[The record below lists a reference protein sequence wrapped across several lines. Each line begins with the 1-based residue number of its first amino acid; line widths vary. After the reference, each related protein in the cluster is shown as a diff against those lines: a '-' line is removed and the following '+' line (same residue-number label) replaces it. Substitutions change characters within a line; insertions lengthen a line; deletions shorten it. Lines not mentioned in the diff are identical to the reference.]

1 MNKQILSIIIV
12 TNAILVASAFA
23 QYQSILPGGCV
34 INKKLESVSLSDH
47 SITVKAGQ
55 EFTVK
60 YNFGRGSDA
69 NAWGVINLANEID
82 LLDFYQLESYPPTTI
97 WVFKPKFSGNYTI
110 FFQNKLSH
118 DVISVHVEV
127 IS

>member
-1 MNKQILSIIIV
+1 MNKHLLLFILLAGSV
-12 TNAILVASAFA
+12 STN
-23 QYQSILPGGCV
+23 QSILPGGCV
-34 INKKLESVSLSDH
+34 ITKKLESVSLSNH

-55 EFTVK
+55 EFAVK

-69 NAWGVINLANEID
+69 DAWGVINLTSEIE
-82 LLDFYQLESYPPTTI
+82 LVNCYQLESFPPTNV
-97 WVFKPKFSGNYTI
+97 WVFKPNFTGNYTI